1 MTNLSFSAEV
11 WTPRWGHT
19 DTYSVKMTDSEM
31 VVSQGMHNARCTL
44 GNNGDPQW
52 DGENQYRHPLFGMFN
67 NEKIYPPEILP
78 RALEWA
84 LCQRQSET
92 APFQPIRKCVATALR
107 SSSKTL
113 NLKALLPLFLVLAFK
128 FHPRADPSISM
139 PIAITAFSNRL
150 IYSIFAPALTGLG
163 GFQKW
168 NS

>member
-84 LCQRQSET
+84 CVNANPKLRLFSRSENAWQRLCD
-92 APFQPIRKCVATALR
+92 
-107 SSSKTL
+107 
-113 NLKALLPLFLVLAFK
+113 LL
-128 FHPRADPSISM
+128 
-139 PIAITAFSNRL
+139 
-150 IYSIFAPALTGLG
+150 
-163 GFQKW
+163 QKP
-168 NS
+168 

>member
-1 MTNLSFSAEV
+1 MTNLAFSAEV

-31 VVSQGMHNARCTL
+31 VVSQGMYNARCTL

-84 LCQRQSET
+84 WGDVTNGTPEPDSIAGREELFAWVDSTSRAKPT
-92 APFQPIRKCVATALR
+92 G
-107 SSSKTL
+107 
-113 NLKALLPLFLVLAFK
+113 PLWQGK
-128 FHPRADPSISM
+128 F
-139 PIAITAFSNRL
+139 
-150 IYSIFAPALTGLG
+150 
-163 GFQKW
+163 
-168 NS
+168 